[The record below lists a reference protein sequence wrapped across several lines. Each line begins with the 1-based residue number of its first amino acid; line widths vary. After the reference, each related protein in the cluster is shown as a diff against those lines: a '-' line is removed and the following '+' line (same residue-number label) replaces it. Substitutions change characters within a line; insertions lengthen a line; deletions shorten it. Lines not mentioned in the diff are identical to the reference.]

1 MLVKKKVRAS
11 SKYLTQLSYSSKQML
26 PSGHGLIT
34 SDFSISD
41 FYVKFYDNQYLKI
54 MFTNLKH

>member
-11 SKYLTQLSYSSKQML
+11 SKYLTQLSYSSNQML

-34 SDFSISD
+34 SDFSIPD